1 MDHLTERRKTDRAK
15 IAEAVRA
22 LAVELGCTAEIDAA
36 PFGGMSPRMVMVRI
50 RTDRGLQLH
59 VDLDGDSIQPDV
71 HVLSWHMASDVDTR
85 LADAF
90 GDINPFHHSK
100 ATDVA
105 RGTAALLATI
115 RRRLEQCADG
125 SAYSAEREA
134 AAIAKHGSAAARSAA
149 IKAQIAEQAA
159 SRDRLS

>member
-1 MDHLTERRKTDRAK
+1 MNHLTERRKGDRAK

-22 LAVELGCTAEIDAA
+22 LAVELGCAAEIDTA
-36 PFGGMSPRMVMVRI
+36 PFGEMSPRMIMVRI

-59 VDLDGDSIQPDV
+59 VDLDGDSTQPDV
-71 HVLSWHMASDVDTR
+71 HVLSWHMAHDVDTR

-105 RGTAALLATI
+105 RGTEALLATI
-115 RRRLEQCADG
+115 RRRLEKCADG

-134 AAIAKHGSAAARSAA
+134 AAIAKYGSAADRKARLRADVA
-149 IKAQIAEQAA
+149 GGA
-159 SRDRLS
+159 